1 MRGYSSTSLSAR
13 NAGPFYGTPPSTHLL
28 RDHRPPLFHQRLFQY
43 NADHR
48 CRATHTLLLAR
59 ANLSVQNARKGACA
73 AACSWQVQTEE
84 HQWSNRYNSGG
95 VAEEAASPTAH
106 KQKFVPYGAATVWH
120 GKRNSGKRN
129 SARVGRV
136 PGVPSLSLRVLL
148 QNVEDALHQKLLPG
162 WRKMQTVCR
171 RGGRVTSTCLASVS
185 GANLID
191 AAI

>member
-1 MRGYSSTSLSAR
+1 MDWCKVWRSA
-13 NAGPFYGTPPSTHLL
+13 S
-28 RDHRPPLFHQRLFQY
+28 RLQTFQPY
-43 NADHR
+43 
-48 CRATHTLLLAR
+48 
-59 ANLSVQNARKGACA
+59 
-73 AACSWQVQTEE
+73 
-84 HQWSNRYNSGG
+84 SGG

-120 GKRNSGKRN
+120 GKRNS
-129 SARVGRV
+129 ARVGRV

-148 QNVEDALHQKLLPG
+148 QNVGDALHQKLLPG

-171 RGGRVTSTCLASVS
+171 RGGHVTSTCLASVS